1 MKRGRG
7 VASVLLAISAASAGA
22 AAHSAGAFGG
32 SDLPAVAVEAR
43 TAVLS
48 PRRAPDAF
56 VTFVA
61 DTRLAARLRAF
72 AESVPGEEC
81 LSVEAEGRPVLRH
94 NDAEP
99 LIPASTMKLLTARA
113 AVIELGSPSK
123 TNALNVYSA
132 PFSTDVFGAKP
143 DGDGV
148 VQGDLVIEGGGD
160 PLLMTPD
167 YAASLKRPIKK
178 FTDPNDLVTRLRN
191 EGVRRVTGRVVG
203 SDDRFDEE
211 RYVPTWKSSYASNGD
226 VGPVGALAVNDG
238 YVSFGDPPVAAR
250 DPALAAAELFR
261 SLLVAAG
268 VAVDGPAVSDDPPA
282 SGVLLATKASLP
294 LDDILR
300 ELLVESDNNT
310 AELLLRSLGKPNA
323 GSKVTR
329 AEGVALLRQT
339 LTRARLPVGDLTA
352 VDGSGLDRGNRA
364 SCRLLLGAL
373 GPRGDFIGRM
383 ARAGH
388 SGTLFDRFRDHPLR
402 NKLEAKTG
410 ALAGVVGLVGH
421 TDTRTKIPQVR
432 FAFLANGSFSEP
444 AGRALQERLG
454 EVLATYPQSPPAS
467 AIAP

>member
-7 VASVLLAISAASAGA
+7 VAGILLVISAASAGG
-22 AAHSAGAFGG
+22 AAHSAGAFGRAEV
-32 SDLPAVAVEAR
+32 PVAAASVR

-48 PRRAPDAF
+48 PRRAPEAF

-61 DTRLAARLRAF
+61 DTRLSARLRTF

-94 NDAEP
+94 NDATP

-113 AVIELGSPSK
+113 AVIELKHP
-123 TNALNVYSA
+123 VQ

-143 DGDGV
+143 DADGV
-148 VQGDLVIEGGGD
+148 VQGDLVLEGGGD

-167 YAASLKRPIKK
+167 YAASLKRPIRE
-178 FTDPNDLVTRLRN
+178 FTDLNDLVTRLRRD
-191 EGVRRVTGRVVG
+191 GVRRVTGRVVG

-226 VGPVGALAVNDG
+226 VGPIGALAVNDG
-238 YVSFGDPPVAAR
+238 FVSFGATPVAAS

-261 SLLVAAG
+261 SFLITAG
-268 VAVDGPAVSDDPPA
+268 VTVDGPAVSDDPPA

-294 LDDILR
+294 LNDILQ

-323 GSKVTR
+323 GARVTR

-373 GPRGDFIGRM
+373 GTKRDFGEL
-383 ARAGH
+383 ARAGET
-388 SGTLFDRFRDHPLR
+388 GTLADRFRDHPLR
-402 NKLEAKTG
+402 NKLQAKTG

-421 TDTRTKIPQVR
+421 TGDRTELPQVR
-432 FAFLANGSFSEP
+432 FAFLANGSFSEL
-444 AGRALQERLG
+444 AGRQMQERLG
-454 EVLATYPQSPPAS
+454 TVLATYPESPPAS